1 MYSHSLSSSLGV
13 MSPSIP
19 LLMHAHVWRC
29 VEHAQQVSRLWVS
42 HVYIETTLSYL
53 MLNGAIIQ
61 VMISTHNKYDDH
73 TQMMSN
79 VHECRVRCG
88 G

>member
-1 MYSHSLSSSLGV
+1 MGWACV
-13 MSPSIP
+13 DPDSI
-19 LLMHAHVWRC
+19 
-29 VEHAQQVSRLWVS
+29 SYIIS
-42 HVYIETTLSYL
+42 HV
-53 MLNGAIIQ
+53 LNGAIIQ

-79 VHECRVRCG
+79 VYECRVRCG

>member
-1 MYSHSLSSSLGV
+1 MNCLWV
-13 MSPSIP
+13 
-19 LLMHAHVWRC
+19 AHVYR
-29 VEHAQQVSRLWVS
+29 SRPHYLTLNG
-42 HVYIETTLSYL
+42 VYNF